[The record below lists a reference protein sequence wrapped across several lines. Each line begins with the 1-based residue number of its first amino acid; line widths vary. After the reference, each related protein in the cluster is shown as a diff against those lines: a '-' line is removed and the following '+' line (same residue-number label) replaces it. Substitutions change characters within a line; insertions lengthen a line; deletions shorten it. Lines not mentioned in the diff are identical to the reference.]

1 MNTKTESM
9 DRVREL
15 RAFNAIVES
24 GSMAAAAAQVQLTPS
39 AMSKLVKRLEEAV
52 GVRLINRTTRRLT
65 LTSEGEAYYEHARAI
80 IDAFDALDADLVAR
94 RGQPRGLLRASRG
107 VAFGIHNLCQVLPE
121 FGRRYPDAR
130 VDLSLTDRVVDLV
143 SERFDV
149 AVRIGALADSSL
161 MQRKVSEMRRMIC
174 ASPSYLET
182 AGVPKSPEDLADH
195 RVIALSGIGDFD
207 EWPFC
212 DGKGA
217 VRRLGIR
224 PAILSDTAE
233 AVLQLGLSGA
243 GIFRLGDNIT
253 ARQVADGRLVRLLD
267 DVHHAEPVP
276 ISLVFPPGLQQS
288 PRVRAF
294 VDFIV
299 ETIVS

>member
-1 MNTKTESM
+1 MESLA
-9 DRVREL
+9 VWQ
-15 RAFNAIVES
+15 NS
-24 GSMAAAAAQVQLTPS
+24 AAL
-39 AMSKLVKRLEEAV
+39 
-52 GVRLINRTTRRLT
+52 
-65 LTSEGEAYYEHARAI
+65 
-80 IDAFDALDADLVAR
+80 IDAARPRPSQGHRARPRLMPEARKPLDE
-94 RGQPRGLLRASRG
+94 
-107 VAFGIHNLCQVLPE
+107 VAFG
-121 FGRRYPDAR
+121 A
-130 VDLSLTDRVVDLV
+130 
-143 SERFDV
+143 
-149 AVRIGALADSSL
+149 GALADSSL

-243 GIFRLGDNIT
+243 GIFRLGGWAPGEAARRRASCRAGSHIT
-253 ARQVADGRLVRLLD
+253 GFSTWTAAI
-267 DVHHAEPVP
+267 AACA
-276 ISLVFPPGLQQS
+276 
-288 PRVRAF
+288 RVRRF
-294 VDFIV
+294 HR
-299 ETIVS
+299 

>member
-1 MNTKTESM
+1 
-9 DRVREL
+9 
-15 RAFNAIVES
+15 
-24 GSMAAAAAQVQLTPS
+24 
-39 AMSKLVKRLEEAV
+39 
-52 GVRLINRTTRRLT
+52 
-65 LTSEGEAYYEHARAI
+65 
-80 IDAFDALDADLVAR
+80 
-94 RGQPRGLLRASRG
+94 

-224 PAILSDTAE
+224 PAIVSDTAE

-243 GIFRLGDNIT
+243 GIFRLGDNTT
-253 ARQVADGRLVRLLD
+253 ARHVADGRLVRLLD

-276 ISLVFPPGLQQS
+276 ISLVFATWTAAIAACA
-288 PRVRAF
+288 RVRRF
-294 VDFIV
+294 HR
-299 ETIVS
+299 